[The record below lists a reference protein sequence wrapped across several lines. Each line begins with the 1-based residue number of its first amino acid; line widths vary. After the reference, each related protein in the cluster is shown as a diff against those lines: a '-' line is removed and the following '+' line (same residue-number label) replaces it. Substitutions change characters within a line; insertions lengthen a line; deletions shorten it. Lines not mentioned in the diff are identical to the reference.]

1 MNALLN
7 KTKLHKWYFKYAN
20 KLRWTSGLMSQYWTR
35 QKVTNKHKII
45 NIYDNE
51 ACIHEGNCS
60 KLQVWLNNNAP
71 TAMVMGKTSATCKL
85 LSKHKWINIFY
96 VNFMQKNQFCWWWF
110 YSIRTLFQCAS
121 WCVHTTKVS
130 DKMLLII
137 SYL

>member
-20 KLRWTSGLMSQYWTR
+20 KLRWTSGLMSQYRTR

-60 KLQVWLNNNAP
+60 RLRVWLNNNAQ
-71 TAMVMGKTSATCKL
+71 TAMVMGKTPATCKL

-96 VNFMQKNQFCWWWF
+96 VNFMQKKSILLVVVLFNQDF
-110 YSIRTLFQCAS
+110 
-121 WCVHTTKVS
+121 VS
-130 DKMLLII
+130 VCLLVCP
-137 SYL
+137 YHQGEW